1 MRRLRN
7 RNTLVPLLVS
17 TVRETMTSAAQTAA
31 RIVLV
36 CSCLMGLVLFGAGF
50 AATHVARPQIEQAAQ
65 DLLRAEVERRARAH
79 LGDRADRVLEVA
91 GHARA
96 LAARLGE
103 HSEALEALS
112 ESSWPDVVGWL
123 LAQRCDID
131 CEEVKAA
138 KAQEKASG
146 IRAPIV
152 QAVDA
157 LPDAPVPPC

>member
-1 MRRLRN
+1 MAI
-7 RNTLVPLLVS
+7 S
-17 TVRETMTSAAQTAA
+17 GGGTS
-31 RIVLV
+31 
-36 CSCLMGLVLFGAGF
+36 
-50 AATHVARPQIEQAAQ
+50 RPVTWNPEISAP
-65 DLLRAEVERRARAH
+65 
-79 LGDRADRVLEVA
+79 
-91 GHARA
+91 
-96 LAARLGE
+96 GE

-131 CEEVKAA
+131 CEEAKAA